1 MDLADLHLHWRE
13 SRYQG
18 KTYRSYSLAR
28 AYRHNGK
35 NRKEIVVK
43 LGKLTDEEV
52 ARWRNLLTTSKNPD
66 AFFTTLDDLVVSD
79 HFAYLDVAVANAIW
93 DEWRLDDAFDDDGKR
108 KLGVATIARIL
119 ALNRCIDPAAKSQTP
134 EWFNGAALSW
144 MLDIDPALVN
154 ASRIFRELDAIEERK
169 EAICRH
175 LFERIK
181 RQAPDS
187 LNSVFYDL
195 SSLSACHAQAGT
207 TFSGSRCVLMK
218 WGHCKEGYS
227 NHVVLALVVNRD
239 GLPFYWEVL
248 PGGTADATT
257 ITWLLERLKERFRIN
272 ETTLVFDRGMVSD
285 DNLKLLEA
293 AGIKY
298 VSALDKSQLEPVTGL
313 DFTAFAELD
322 PERVGEQEAALP
334 GFNRLGDDTYYR
346 EVKVDGARRYIL
358 CFNPR
363 LFRDQR
369 HARTQAVADF
379 RAFVD
384 ELNTELRGAKK
395 SRRRQPTA
403 EKFERRVVKDKLRD
417 FVGVRLSATDIA
429 RTAADGSPFH
439 VRTYQGTAVVDE
451 ARMLQAGR
459 LDGFWL
465 LVTNHQE
472 KEGEVFQVAAP
483 EAIVPYREKVV
494 IEGAFRDIKSFVE
507 VAPVHVWTE
516 AHVKAHYTICVLSH
530 LINRTL
536 TLRLHQRPGDLTR
549 EIVSHEKLFAK
560 LSNCMIDLIR
570 VENVGLATYNLTRP
584 TDEQRELIHRAD
596 LPNLLSQRV
605 VEKAKS
611 SLKS

>member
-384 ELNTELRGAKK
+384 ELNAELRGAKK

-584 TDEQRELIHRAD
+584 TDEQRELIHRAG

>member
-1 MDLADLHLHWRE
+1 MDLADLQLHWRE

-79 HFAYLDVAVANAIW
+79 HFAHLDVAVANAIW

-144 MLDIDPALVN
+144 MLDIDRALVN

-195 SSLSACHAQAGT
+195 SST

-218 WGHCKEGYS
+218 WGHCKEGYR

-298 VSALDKSQLEPVTGL
+298 ISALDKSQLEPVTGL

-384 ELNTELRGAKK
+384 ELNAELRGAKK

-584 TDEQRELIHRAD
+584 TDEQRELIHRAG

>member
-79 HFAYLDVAVANAIW
+79 HFAYLDVAVANSIW

-144 MLDIDPALVN
+144 MLDIDPDLVN

-195 SSLSACHAQAGT
+195 SST

-218 WGHCKEGYS
+218 WGHCKEGYR

-298 VSALDKSQLEPVTGL
+298 ISALDKSQLEPVTGL

-384 ELNTELRGAKK
+384 ELNAELRGAKK

-584 TDEQRELIHRAD
+584 TDEQRELIHRAG

>member
-195 SSLSACHAQAGT
+195 SST

-218 WGHCKEGYS
+218 WGHCKEGYR

-298 VSALDKSQLEPVTGL
+298 ISALDKSQLEPVTGL

-384 ELNTELRGAKK
+384 ELNAELRGAKK

>member
-1 MDLADLHLHWRE
+1 
-13 SRYQG
+13 
-18 KTYRSYSLAR
+18 
-28 AYRHNGK
+28 
-35 NRKEIVVK
+35 
-43 LGKLTDEEV
+43 
-52 ARWRNLLTTSKNPD
+52 
-66 AFFTTLDDLVVSD
+66 
-79 HFAYLDVAVANAIW
+79 
-93 DEWRLDDAFDDDGKR
+93 
-108 KLGVATIARIL
+108 
-119 ALNRCIDPAAKSQTP
+119 
-134 EWFNGAALSW
+134 
-144 MLDIDPALVN
+144 
-154 ASRIFRELDAIEERK
+154 
-169 EAICRH
+169 
-175 LFERIK
+175 
-181 RQAPDS
+181 
-187 LNSVFYDL
+187 
-195 SSLSACHAQAGT
+195 
-207 TFSGSRCVLMK
+207 
-218 WGHCKEGYS
+218 
-227 NHVVLALVVNRD
+227 
-239 GLPFYWEVL
+239 
-248 PGGTADATT
+248 
-257 ITWLLERLKERFRIN
+257 
-272 ETTLVFDRGMVSD
+272 
-285 DNLKLLEA
+285 
-293 AGIKY
+293 
-298 VSALDKSQLEPVTGL
+298 
-313 DFTAFAELD
+313 
-322 PERVGEQEAALP
+322 
-334 GFNRLGDDTYYR
+334 
-346 EVKVDGARRYIL
+346 
-358 CFNPR
+358 
-363 LFRDQR
+363 
-369 HARTQAVADF
+369 
-379 RAFVD
+379 
-384 ELNTELRGAKK
+384 LRGAKK

>member
-1 MDLADLHLHWRE
+1 MDLTDLHLHWRE

-384 ELNTELRGAKK
+384 ELNAELRGAKK